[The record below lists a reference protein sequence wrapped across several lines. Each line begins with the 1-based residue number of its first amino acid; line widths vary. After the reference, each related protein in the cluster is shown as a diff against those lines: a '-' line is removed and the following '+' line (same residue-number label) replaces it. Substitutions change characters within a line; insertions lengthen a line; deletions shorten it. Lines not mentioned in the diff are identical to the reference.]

1 MSYSTFNELKTRDLP
16 ELRTTYNKNKQ
27 KVNIL
32 FN

>member
-1 MSYSTFNELKTRDLP
+1 MSYSTNNELKTRDLP
-16 ELRTTYNKNKQ
+16 GFRTTYNKNKQ